1 MMRLAGKVAIIS
13 GAASGMGAEEARL
26 FAREGAKV
34 VVADVL
40 DEDGRAVADEIA
52 NAGGE
57 SLFVHTDVTSE
68 EDWQRTV
75 AATVERFGRLDV
87 LVNNAGLSSSSV
99 RDPLDSE
106 GWRRIMDVNATGV
119 FLGTKYA
126 IPAMR
131 QAGGG
136 AIVNISS
143 IMGFVG
149 GEGGHPAYHASKG
162 AVRIFSKA
170 AAIQYAPDKIRVN
183 SVHPGFVDTP
193 MTVPGHSNPDVARKR
208 IEATPLGRFGT
219 PYDIAAGCLYLASD
233 ESSWVTGSELVIDG
247 GVTAN

>member
-1 MMRLAGKVAIIS
+1 MRLSGKVAIIS

-40 DEDGRAVADEIA
+40 EDEGDQVVKEIA
-52 NAGGE
+52 GAGGE
-57 SLFVHTDVTSE
+57 ALLVHTDVTSE
-68 EDWQRTV
+68 ADWQRLVDTTV
-75 AATVERFGRLDV
+75 QRFGRLDV

-99 RDPLDSE
+99 SDPLDVE

-126 IPAMR
+126 VPAM
-131 QAGGG
+131 QANGGG

-149 GEGGHPAYHASKG
+149 GAGGHPAYHASKG
-162 AVRIFSKA
+162 AVRLLTKA
-170 AAIQYAPDKIRVN
+170 TAARYGRHGIRVN
-183 SVHPGFVDTP
+183 SVHPGFMPP
-193 MTVPGHSNPDVARKR
+193 MRSAGPRNDAAMEAI
-208 IEATPLGRFGT
+208 IEQTPLRRTGEPIEVAYGVLF
-219 PYDIAAGCLYLASD
+219 LASD
-233 ESSWVTGSELVIDG
+233 EASFITGTELVIDG
-247 GVTAN
+247 GYIAV